1 MQKAGS
7 QDRFSY
13 VIVNILVI
21 ISLSQ
26 SCSGH
31 LLFRNGKEC
40 INVFLLCNV
49 AE

>member
-1 MQKAGS
+1 MQKPGS
-7 QDRFSY
+7 QEKYSY

-26 SCSGH
+26 RSSEH

-49 AE
+49 RE